1 MTDSRNVHS
10 KRCNVVCDAIGMPRA
25 SGAAFVRHVLDRYNV
40 RDPRGAGEAVGPSIS
55 YLLFAAFLG
64 RVPRECEVAPLLLAC
79 KAGDCEDIARF
90 FFALPEFHAAEKRGR
105 TLVVPPSDALVVDVT
120 HTMGYRHTSGIQ
132 RVVRSLCD
140 ALCSRGTTPTFVR
153 YCRASQSFLPL
164 SATEL
169 GGMVCPRQD
178 SSRKL
183 LFSQATSNRIKNAK
197 AYFKRSVPEPVA
209 RFASSAV
216 RGLKRLTKGCVRTC
230 QRLAS
235 AWKRL
240 YSHATTWSHDK
251 ESVFIWNH
259 TVLLP
264 ELIADPHHIDALTL
278 VLTSSATRSTLI
290 VYDLLPIQRP
300 EWFPPTLVGKYVAY
314 LTLLRHVDAISCIS
328 GVVHD
333 DLMKLMPLICRSKP
347 APLIAHHYLGADFA
361 AASHSSH
368 LVTSLTLPVVLC
380 VGTIEPRKN
389 QARVLEAMM
398 RAQQRGCRFTGVF
411 VGNAGWLN
419 GHFRACL
426 QDAIRQGCDI
436 RLHEHASDADLAALY
451 RASACTIY
459 CSLAEGFGLPVIES
473 VMRRRPCITSDR
485 GSMKEIG
492 EQIGGC
498 VFVDPENADDIA
510 GAIQRLLE
518 DTEASAGV
526 VSAAARATWTTW
538 QEYGTAIR
546 NFAER
551 AEHETSFGRA
561 PGIATFDSDGYLKRT
576 A

>member
-1 MTDSRNVHS
+1 MTDSRNVYIQ
-10 KRCNVVCDAIGMPRA
+10 RCNVVCDATGMPRA

-40 RDPRGAGEAVGPSIS
+40 RDPWGSGEAAGPSIS

-79 KAGDCEDIARF
+79 KRGDCEEVARF
-90 FFALPEFHAAEKRGR
+90 FFALPEFKAAETRGR
-105 TLVVPPSDALVVDVT
+105 TLTVPPSDALVVDVT

-153 YCRASQSFLPL
+153 YCRDSQSFLPL

-169 GGMVCPRQD
+169 RSLICPRP
-178 SSRKL
+178 SSPRKR
-183 LFSQATSNRIKNAK
+183 LFSQATSHRIKNAK

-209 RFASSAV
+209 RCASNAV
-216 RGLKRLTKGCVRTC
+216 RGLKWFTKACIRTC
-230 QRLAS
+230 QRLDFE
-235 AWKRL
+235 WKRL
-240 YSHATTWSHDK
+240 SSRAATWSHDK
-251 ESVFIWNH
+251 ESVFVWNH

-264 ELIADPHHIDALTL
+264 ELVADPHHIDALTL

-290 VYDLLPIQRP
+290 VYDVLPIQRP
-300 EWFPPTLVGKYVAY
+300 EWFPPSLVGKYVAY

-328 GVVHD
+328 AVVHD

-347 APLIAHHYLGADFA
+347 APIIAHHYLGADFA
-361 AASHSSH
+361 AGSKSNH
-368 LVTSLTLPVVLC
+368 LVTSRTSPVVLC

-389 QARVLEAMM
+389 QARILEAMT
-398 RAQQRGCRFTGVF
+398 RAQERGCRFTGVF

-419 GHFRACL
+419 GHFRKCL
-426 QDAIRQGCDI
+426 QDAIRRGCDI

-451 RASACTIY
+451 RASAFTIY

-473 VMRRRPCITSDR
+473 VMRRKPCITSDR

-498 VFVDPENADDIA
+498 VFVDPESVDDIA

-518 DTEASAGV
+518 DAETFARVASA
-526 VSAAARATWTTW
+526 ATLATWTTW

-546 NFAER
+546 SFAER
-551 AEHETSFGRA
+551 ARHETSFGRT
-561 PGIATFDSDGYLKRT
+561 PGNTTFDSDGYLKRT